1 MWTILAAACGAI
13 AGGLLV
19 WEMARRDME
28 ATAREMREYV
38 ITLRAEVARLRQPRD
53 VRGRFLPKVSAE
65 LDAMLTEADA
75 AAALDSAP

>member
-1 MWTILAAACGAI
+1 MWTILAAAGGAI

-19 WEMARRDME
+19 GQMARRDME
-28 ATAREMREYV
+28 AIAREMREHV

-65 LDAMLTEADA
+65 LDAMLAEAEADA
-75 AAALDSAP
+75 ALDNAP

>member
-1 MWTILAAACGAI
+1 MQDIAA
-13 AGGLLV
+13 
-19 WEMARRDME
+19 
-28 ATAREMREYV
+28 EMRQHV